1 MKRQTNVK
9 YFSIPTI
16 GVNGNFLTSVAD
28 CGLKL
33 AQTPVQL
40 AQHSLINNR
49 GIQQLK
55 NDYKLGNIT
64 LKDKMLT
71 FKQKNLNFKQQ
82 EADEQSDS
90 SITHRKQSL
99 KNER

>member
-1 MKRQTNVK
+1 MNRQTNVK

-40 AQHSLINNR
+40 AQHSVINNR
-49 GIQQLK
+49 GIQ
-55 NDYKLGNIT
+55 
-64 LKDKMLT
+64 
-71 FKQKNLNFKQQ
+71 
-82 EADEQSDS
+82 
-90 SITHRKQSL
+90 
-99 KNER
+99 